1 MAFMARK
8 KLSAPDPA
16 SALKVLDTLRDP
28 VVLLDPDDY
37 IAFSNLEAEYFFSSS
52 QGQLAKS
59 RIQDFVP
66 FSSPLLALIQQVREH
81 ESPVNEYRVDLSSPR
96 LGADRIVDVHVTP
109 VADEPGAMVIVF
121 RERSM
126 AEKFDRQ
133 MTHRGAARSVTGLA
147 SMLGHEIK
155 NPLSGIRG
163 AAQLLEAVVSDEDR
177 ALTALIR
184 EESDRI
190 VSLVDRMEV
199 FSDERPIEREPVN
212 IHVVL
217 DRVHQI
223 AASGFARDIEF
234 VKQYDPSLPM
244 VLGNKDQLIQVF
256 LNLVKNAS
264 EACEHRDHA
273 QIRLKTAFRPGVR
286 LSIPGANERVA
297 LPLEFCVED
306 NGSGVPEDIQMHMFD
321 PFITTKPNGS
331 GLGLALVAKIVGD
344 HGGVIECDSQ
354 SSKTVFRILMPA
366 APAMPTEIVQPLTGE
381 KQQ

>member
-1 MAFMARK
+1 MIQLFKSTTQNGSR
-8 KLSAPDPA
+8 
-16 SALKVLDTLRDP
+16 ALKVLDTLRDP
-28 VVLLDPDDY
+28 VIMIDNENV
-37 IAFSNLEAEYFFSSS
+37 IAFANLEAEYFFSSS
-52 QGQLAKS
+52 QAQLAKS
-59 RIQDFVP
+59 KLENFVP
-66 FSSPLLALIQQVREH
+66 FSSPLLALIEQVREH

-96 LGADRIVDVHVTP
+96 LGADRVVDVHVTP
-109 VADEPGAMVIVF
+109 VAEEAGAMVIVF

-163 AAQLLEAVVSDEDR
+163 AAQLLEAAVSDEDR
-177 ALTALIR
+177 ALTSLIR
-184 EESDRI
+184 EETDRI
-190 VSLVDRMEV
+190 VSLVERMEV

-217 DRVHQI
+217 DRVHTI
-223 AASGFARDIEF
+223 AKSGFARDIQF
-234 VKQYDPSLPM
+234 VKQYDPSLPP
-244 VLGNKDQLIQVF
+244 VFGNKDQLIQVF
-256 LNLVKNAS
+256 LNLVKNAC
-264 EACEHRDHA
+264 EACQSRDNPLVKL
-273 QIRLKTAFRPGVR
+273 RTAFRPGVR

-306 NGSGVPEDIQMHMFD
+306 NGGGVPEDIQMHMFD
-321 PFITTKPNGS
+321 PFITTKQNGS

-354 SSKTVFRILMPA
+354 TNRTVFRILMPA
-366 APAMPTEIVQPLTGE
+366 AQDAPDIAATAFIGDESP
-381 KQQ
+381 